1 MGFCVPIIRF
11 FSGEHRP
18 GCCRHSRLATF
29 RTRILPSPDDF
40 DAPASWGLR
49 IVARASEGC
58 CFTRTAFG
66 SYLRAI
72 VLNWSRQNG
81 SAMVGIG
88 LAKVAPNTDVSIST
102 ITASGFLYSWLGII
116 MIVSSTISSAP
127 CSRIDATRSSRPAG

>member
-1 MGFCVPIIRF
+1 MPGTYLAACSGASSTGVP
-11 FSGEHRP
+11 RP
-18 GCCRHSRLATF
+18 EEGTDRYL
-29 RTRILPSPDDF
+29 RTAGAAGPRG
-40 DAPASWGLR
+40 AAASWA
-49 IVARASEGC
+49 VMHFARASEGC

-81 SAMVGIG
+81 SAMVRIG
-88 LAKVAPNTDVSIST
+88 LAKVVPNTDASIST